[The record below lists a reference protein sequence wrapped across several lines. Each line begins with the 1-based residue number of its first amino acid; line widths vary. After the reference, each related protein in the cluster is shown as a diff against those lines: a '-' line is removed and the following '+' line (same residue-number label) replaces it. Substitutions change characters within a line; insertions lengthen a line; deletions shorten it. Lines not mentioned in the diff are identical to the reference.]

1 VQSLLDFKCHPWNEG
16 GSKSFLKK
24 MFGMEQR
31 SFKGKSY
38 ELLLLF
44 FQRMASLLKYC
55 HGLNHKIFI

>member
-44 FQRMASLLKYC
+44 FQRMASLLK
-55 HGLNHKIFI
+55 